1 MGRIIAIANQKGGV
15 GKTTTAVNLCA
26 SLAAAERK
34 TLIVDMDPQ
43 ANAVSGVGLDKST
56 IEQTV
61 YQVLFDDNLIHETI
75 RETTMPHLFMLPS
88 NAELTGADI
97 ERVTEPRREYRLK
110 RALAH
115 VRDEYDYIVVD
126 CPPSLGLLTL
136 NVLTAADSILIP
148 VQCEYYAL
156 EGLSQLLSTVEL
168 VQNSFNRDLRIEG
181 VLLTMFDRRLN
192 LATQVAEEAQKFFG
206 DKVYNTVIPRNVKLS
221 ESPSFGK
228 PILLYDVQ
236 CQGAKS
242 YLELAREV
250 IASA

>member
-56 IEQTV
+56 IERTI
-61 YQVLFDDNLIHETI
+61 YHVLFDDNLIHESI
-75 RETTMPHLFMLPS
+75 RETAMPHLFMLPS

-97 ERVTEPRREYRLK
+97 ELVTEPRREYRLK